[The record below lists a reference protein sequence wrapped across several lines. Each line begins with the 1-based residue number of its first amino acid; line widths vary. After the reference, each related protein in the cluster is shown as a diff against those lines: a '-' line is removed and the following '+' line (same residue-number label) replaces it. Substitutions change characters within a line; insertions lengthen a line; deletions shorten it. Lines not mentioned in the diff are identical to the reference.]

1 MYGAIFDFFV
11 KWMVILVIGTVIKL
25 MDDYLDQ
32 DLDKIEGKYTLAMF
46 LDKATL
52 PYTLL
57 CTVMCMA
64 LEPALSGS
72 LFLASYL
79 IGMGHDLK
87 RPLPLGWTAFQEIL
101 LFGIFGV
108 IGFGF
113 REMISSLLIV
123 FFVQMADDFVDYRS
137 DFLTDRRNF
146 VLRLGQWESVILG
159 VIVFVTAFVLDVE
172 KAILVNISAPLL
184 IVVLGDGKRLMHDDQ

>member
-1 MYGAIFDFFV
+1 MYGEIFNVIV

-46 LDKATL
+46 LEKATL

-64 LEPALSGS
+64 LEPMLTGS

-79 IGMGHDLK
+79 VGMGHDLQ
-87 RPLPLGWTAFQEIL
+87 RQLPLGWTAWQESL
-101 LFGIFGV
+101 LFGLFGLV
-108 IGFGF
+108 GFGIA
-113 REMISSLLIV
+113 EMIGSLLIV
-123 FFVQMADDFVDYRS
+123 LFIQLADDFVDYHS
-137 DFLTDRRNF
+137 DSITSRRNF
-146 VLRLGQWESVILG
+146 VLQLGLWESFILG
-159 VIVFVTAFVLDVE
+159 VIVLVAAFALDVE
-172 KAILVNISAPLL
+172 KAILVSISTPLIL
-184 IVVLGDGKRLMHDDQ
+184 AALGNRKRLIHDDR

>member
-1 MYGAIFDFFV
+1 MYGEIFNVIV

-46 LDKATL
+46 LEKATL

-64 LEPALSGS
+64 LEPMLTGS

-79 IGMGHDLK
+79 VGMGHDLQ
-87 RPLPLGWTAFQEIL
+87 RQLPLGWTAWQESL
-101 LFGIFGV
+101 LFGLFGLV
-108 IGFGF
+108 GFGIA
-113 REMISSLLIV
+113 EMISSLLIV
-123 FFVQMADDFVDYRS
+123 LFIQLADDFVDYHS
-137 DFLTDRRNF
+137 DSITSRRNF
-146 VLRLGQWESVILG
+146 VLQLGLWESFILG
-159 VIVFVTAFVLDVE
+159 VIVLVAAFALDVE
-172 KAILVNISAPLL
+172 KAILVSISTPLIL
-184 IVVLGDGKRLMHDDQ
+184 AALGNRKRLMHDDQ

>member
-1 MYGAIFDFFV
+1 MYGEIFNVIV

-46 LDKATL
+46 LEKATL

-64 LEPALSGS
+64 LEPMLTGS

-79 IGMGHDLK
+79 VGMGHDLQ
-87 RPLPLGWTAFQEIL
+87 RQLPLGWTAWQESL
-101 LFGIFGV
+101 LFGFFGLV
-108 IGFGF
+108 GFGIA
-113 REMISSLLIV
+113 EMIGSLLIV
-123 FFVQMADDFVDYRS
+123 LFIQLADDFVDYHS
-137 DFLTDRRNF
+137 DSITSRRNF
-146 VLRLGQWESVILG
+146 VLQLGLWESFILG
-159 VIVFVTAFVLDVE
+159 VIVLVAAFALDVE
-172 KAILVNISAPLL
+172 KAILVSISTPLIL
-184 IVVLGDGKRLMHDDQ
+184 AALGNRKRLIHDDR